1 MKSFGEII
9 KTERENKGLIL
20 RKVASALD
28 IDQAIVCKF
37 ERGDRLQ
44 SKVHEGLLSVK
55 KYPDCIFQ

>member
-28 IDQAIVCKF
+28 IDQAIVSKF
-37 ERGDRLQ
+37 QRGDRIP
-44 SKVHEGLLSVK
+44 SKVH
-55 KYPDCIFQ
+55 

>member
-28 IDQAIVCKF
+28 IDQAIVSKF
-37 ERGDRLQ
+37 VLGDRIL
-44 SKVHEGLLSVK
+44 SKVN
-55 KYPDCIFQ
+55 